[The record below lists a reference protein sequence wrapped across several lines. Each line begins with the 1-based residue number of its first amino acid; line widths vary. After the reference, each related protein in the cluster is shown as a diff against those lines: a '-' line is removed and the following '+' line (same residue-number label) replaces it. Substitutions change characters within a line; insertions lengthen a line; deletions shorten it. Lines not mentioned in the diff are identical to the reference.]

1 MFELYGLVDL
11 DVILKAKN
19 GDKSSTDEIFCHFGK
34 YIDYECK
41 KTLKNAG
48 IEQVS
53 GLKEDC
59 RQHVFM
65 RLIKTIERF
74 DPDYQK

>member
-1 MFELYGLVDL
+1 MYDLLDL
-11 DVILKAKN
+11 DMILSAKN
-19 GDKSSTDEIFCHFGK
+19 GDKTSTAEILFHYKK
-34 YIDYECK
+34 YIDYLCY

-48 IEQVS
+48 IEQINN
-53 GLKEDC
+53 LNEDC

-65 RLIKTIERF
+65 QLIKAIKKF